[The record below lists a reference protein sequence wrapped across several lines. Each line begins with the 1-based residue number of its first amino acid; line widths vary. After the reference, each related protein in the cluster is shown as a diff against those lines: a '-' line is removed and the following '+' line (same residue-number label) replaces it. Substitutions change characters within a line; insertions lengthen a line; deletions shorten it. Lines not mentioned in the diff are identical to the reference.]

1 MGQQEA
7 GEEVQLLVVVHQ
19 YLLGRMWSGQYAEE
33 EGDEGEVRSYTGEMG
48 SKTAKSEGGARKEIS
63 ACV

>member
-33 EGDEGEVRSYTGEMG
+33 EGDEGEVRSYTG
-48 SKTAKSEGGARKEIS
+48 
-63 ACV
+63 